1 MADLLWPFAAHGPA
15 TEVLDWRTDVLQSDA
30 GEQRLSLR
38 DTPREVLTLSH
49 RLDGPKLAE
58 ALALARRGMAG
69 EWIVPLWHMA
79 DRSGSDITL
88 GETSLTIAARHADYR
103 APGFAVAAS
112 NGGDAYLLTLAAVHP
127 DGIDLTATAGV
138 ALTHPVIAPAR
149 RARLLAPLEIEHRH
163 ADLGYVTA
171 RFLLQESADLSGLRG
186 TALYIAI
193 DTSTSMSGAKIT
205 AAMAAVR
212 ALVDELAGTV
222 PPALRN
228 DICILLWHETV
239 ADMQVRRD
247 ADRQD
252 LTYLSDWLAQPPV
265 LRGGTDF
272 AMALSEA
279 QGFFAGAGAKRR
291 IILFLTDGE
300 PYPLGSATAAVAL
313 LETIAD
319 VEVYGFNIGLTNTSW
334 TAMLDNTPADGVPVI
349 APGDTDSLRD
359 TLLGTLFG
367 IPRYRGR
374 DVLMDPSVLRQ
385 PLAQTL
391 SQSFEGVDSGLGPVI
406 FEPLRDL
413 VEHGSVLTLKDV
425 GPEDSWSR
433 RRWLY
438 HLRGRARA
446 FWLPSWGREL
456 VLQQEALAGDDVLI
470 VAPRLEPSD
479 WIGRPV
485 LLDLPGQPI
494 FREIT
499 GTSLD
504 PLGLRLGIDP
514 LDRHVPITTPGHL
527 LTLVRLDTDRV
538 EIEHRPAG
546 TEVSLTVLDIPDLT
560 P

>member
-1 MADLLWPFAAHGPA
+1 MADLLWPFAAHGAA
-15 TEVLDWRTDVLQSDA
+15 TEVLDWRTDVLQSEA
-30 GEQRLSLR
+30 AEQRLSLR
-38 DTPREVLTLSH
+38 DSPREVLTLRH
-49 RLDGPKLAE
+49 RLDGPGFAE
-58 ALALARRGMAG
+58 ALALARRGLAG
-69 EWIVPLWHMA
+69 NWIVPLWQMA
-79 DRSGSDITL
+79 NSGNGDISS
-88 GETSLTIAARHADYR
+88 GDSSLTIAARHADYR

-112 NGGDAYLLTLAAVHP
+112 DAGEAHLFNVAAVHP
-127 DGIDLTATAGV
+127 DRIDLTTAAGV
-138 ALTHPVIAPAR
+138 DLTRPVIAPAR
-149 RARLLAPLEIEHRH
+149 LARLLAPLEIERRH
-163 ADLGYVTA
+163 ADLGFVTA

-212 ALVDELAGTV
+212 ALVDELAGSV

-228 DICILLWHETV
+228 DICILLWNETV

-252 LTYLSDWLAQPPV
+252 LTQLSDWLAQPPV

-279 QGFFAGAGAKRR
+279 QGLFAGSGAKRR

-300 PYPLGSATAAVAL
+300 PYPLSSATAAVAL

-349 APGDTDSLRD
+349 APGDSDSLRD

-367 IPRYRGR
+367 SPRYRGR
-374 DVLMDPSVLRQ
+374 DVLMDPSILRQ
-385 PLAQTL
+385 PLAETL
-391 SQSFEGVDSGLGPVI
+391 SQSFDGVDSGLGPVI

-413 VEHGSVLTLKDV
+413 VEHGSVLTLKDF

-456 VLQQEALAGDDVLI
+456 VLQQEALAGDDLLI

-479 WIGRPV
+479 WIGRHV
-485 LLDLPGQPI
+485 LLDLPGQPV
-494 FREIT
+494 FRVIT
-499 GTSLD
+499 SASLD

-514 LDRHVPITTPGHL
+514 LDRDVPIATPGHL
-527 LTLVRLDTDRV
+527 MTLVRLDTDRI

-546 TEVSLTVLDIPDLT
+546 TELSFPVLETPDLT